1 MRLGIPEYS
10 VRCSGIP
17 GIELYLP
24 KSFSFRSKDWCHLIS
39 EHVLFLKLRKGCA
52 LFFPSVQMKSKGKM
66 TYFQWLSTEIQF
78 CTAHL
83 KEGLSQGL

>member
-24 KSFSFRSKDWCHLIS
+24 KSFSFRSKDQCHLIS
-39 EHVLFLKLRKGCA
+39 ECVLFLILSKGYA
-52 LFFPSVQMKSKGKM
+52 IFFPSVQIKSKEEM
-66 TYFQWLSTEIQF
+66 TYFLWLSTEI
-78 CTAHL
+78 
-83 KEGLSQGL
+83 